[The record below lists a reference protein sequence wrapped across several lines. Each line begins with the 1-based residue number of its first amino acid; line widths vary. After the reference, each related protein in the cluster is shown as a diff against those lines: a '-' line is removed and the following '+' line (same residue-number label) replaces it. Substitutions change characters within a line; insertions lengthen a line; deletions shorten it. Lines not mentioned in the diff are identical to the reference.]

1 VVSSSVH
8 AKPSICWLLGVL
20 RLTVRPPLLELVLIA
35 IACAWQ
41 VRVLARNNWPTARFC
56 FTFVNII
63 NTKSRRQNDM

>member
-1 VVSSSVH
+1 VKRDDALDGTSVVQV
-8 AKPSICWLLGVL
+8 
-20 RLTVRPPLLELVLIA
+20 LVLIA

-63 NTKSRRQNDM
+63 NTKARRQNDM